1 MTKKIFICLAVAI
14 VAACA
19 GYFTCLKVNT
29 DSIESAKFK
38 TELLDVQEK
47 ALEKSHK
54 IMEKHDI
61 YDLDGSDDM
70 ADYLELCNKA
80 DMMLGSQL

>member
-47 ALEKSHK
+47 ALVKSHK

-70 ADYLELCNKA
+70 ADYLELCCEVDSLWNT
-80 DMMLGSQL
+80 QL